1 MRICSLLP
9 SATEILFALG
19 LEDSVMGVTH
29 ECDFPLAASKKP
41 ALIQPRLDP
50 TAPAAVIN
58 QRVSE
63 IIQRG
68 ESIYA
73 VRDDLLREI
82 EPDLIITQ
90 DLCHVCAASPDDL
103 ATALSKL
110 KKQPRILTLAPH
122 TLADVWDDIRRV
134 GVATGTEGAANALAE
149 RLGAEVEAVRAAT
162 KSLRLHPRVACI
174 EWLDP
179 LFNAGHWVPEMVECA
194 GGIDV
199 LAKAGK
205 PSVQIVSNDVVAA
218 QPEVIVIMPCGY
230 DAPRAAQEFRAT
242 SFTHDWRDLP
252 AVRSNSVFA
261 VDANSYFSRSGPR
274 LAQGTAILAQIF
286 HSDFVSSEEAPIAC
300 QHINIAA

>member
-29 ECDFPLAASKKP
+29 ECDFPPAASKKS

-82 EPDLIITQ
+82 KPDLIITQ

-103 ATALSKL
+103 ATALLKL
-110 KKQPRILTLAPH
+110 KKQPHILTLAPH
-122 TLADVWDDIRRV
+122 TLADVWGDIRRV
-134 GVATGTEGAANALAE
+134 GAATGTDEAANALVE
-149 RLGAEVEAVRAAT
+149 KLRAEVDAIREKT
-162 KSLRLHPRVACI
+162 KSARPTPRVACI

-179 LFNAGHWVPEMVECA
+179 LYNAGHWVPEMVECA

-205 PSVQIVSNDVVAA
+205 PSVQIVSGDVVAA
-218 QPEVIVIMPCGY
+218 QPDVIVIMPCGY
-230 DAPRAAQEFRAT
+230 DAPRAAEEFRAT
-242 SFTHDWRDLP
+242 SFEHDWRDLP

-274 LAQGTAILAQIF
+274 LAQGIAILAQIF
-286 HSDFVSSEEAPIAC
+286 HSDFVTSEAPTIAYE
-300 QHINIAA
+300 HISTAA

>member
-1 MRICSLLP
+1 VYKR
-9 SATEILFALG
+9 
-19 LEDSVMGVTH
+19 
-29 ECDFPLAASKKP
+29 
-41 ALIQPRLDP
+41 Q
-50 TAPAAVIN
+50 
-58 QRVSE
+58 
-63 IIQRG
+63 
-68 ESIYA
+68 
-73 VRDDLLREI
+73 
-82 EPDLIITQ
+82 
-90 DLCHVCAASPDDL
+90 
-103 ATALSKL
+103 
-110 KKQPRILTLAPH
+110 PH

>member
-29 ECDFPLAASKKP
+29 ECDFPPAASKKP

-50 TAPAAVIN
+50 AAPAAVIN

-63 IIQRG
+63 MIQRG

-103 ATALSKL
+103 AIALSKL
-110 KKQPRILTLAPH
+110 KKQPRILMLAPH
-122 TLADVWDDIRRV
+122 SLADVWDDIRRV
-134 GVATGTEGAANALAE
+134 GEATGTEAAANALAK
-149 RLGAEVEAVRAAT
+149 RLSAEVEAIRAAAN
-162 KSLRLHPRVACI
+162 SSRPRPRVACI

-199 LAKAGK
+199 LAQAGK
-205 PSVQIVSNDVVAA
+205 PSVQVASADVIAA
-218 QPEVIVIMPCGY
+218 RPDVIVVMPCGY
-230 DAPRAAQEFRAT
+230 DAARAAIEFRST
-242 SFTHDWRDLP
+242 SFSSDWRDVS
-252 AVRSNSVFA
+252 AVQNNSVYA

-274 LAQGTAILAQIF
+274 LAEGVAILAKILHPQAAI
-286 HSDFVSSEEAPIAC
+286 SEASATTCEHITTEA
-300 QHINIAA
+300 

>member
-41 ALIQPRLDP
+41 TLIEPRLDP
-50 TAPAAVIN
+50 AAPAAVIN

-134 GVATGTEGAANALAE
+134 GAATGTDEAANALAE
-149 RLGAEVEAVRAAT
+149 KLCAEVDAIHEKT
-162 KSLRLHPRVACI
+162 KSARLSPRVACI

-179 LFNAGHWVPEMVECA
+179 LLNAGHWVPEMVDYA

-199 LAKAGK
+199 LARAGK
-205 PSVQIVSNDVVAA
+205 PSVQIVSDDVVAA

-242 SFTHDWRDLP
+242 SFPHDWRDVP

-274 LAQGTAILAQIF
+274 LAQGIAILAQIF
-286 HSDFVSSEEAPIAC
+286 HSDFVNSEAPPIAC
-300 QHINIAA
+300 EHISTAA